1 MDEGIHS
8 AGSGPFIQAQLQGQV
23 TCRRGGYRAN
33 GPVGWLGII
42 VNWAELWSR
51 AYFGTEV
58 RCNEPHR
65 ILNTSPAKQNMPT
78 DQVVIHIDR
87 KLLERVA
94 GIHFLCPAPTEFSR
108 KQ

>member
-1 MDEGIHS
+1 
-8 AGSGPFIQAQLQGQV
+8 
-23 TCRRGGYRAN
+23 
-33 GPVGWLGII
+33 LGII

-51 AYFGTEV
+51 ACFGTEV

-65 ILNTSPAKQNMPT
+65 ILNTSSEKQKMPT
-78 DQVVIHIDR
+78 DQVFMKIYR
-87 KLLERVA
+87 RLLELVA

>member
-1 MDEGIHS
+1 MDEGTRS
-8 AGSGPFIQAQLQGQV
+8 AGSSPFIQAQLQGQV
-23 TCRRGGYRAN
+23 TCRRGEYRAN

-65 ILNTSPAKQNMPT
+65 ILNTSPEKNMTT
-78 DQVVIHIDR
+78 DQVVMHIYR
-87 KLLERVA
+87 RLLELVA